1 MADHMQ
7 DEADLEALKR
17 WWDEN
22 GKGIVA
28 AVVVAVLGTVG
39 WQQYQGFTASQAE
52 VVSDLYATMLAIQ
65 LEEEDGDA
73 DPFSALAAQLK
84 DEHSGS
90 TYARFGAMLE
100 ARRAVDSGDLDGA
113 ESALRWALTA
123 GDTRSDVGQLIQL
136 RLARVLADQGKETEA
151 LAILAQGSAAFPVA
165 YAQAEGDIHLAAGRP
180 EAALIAYRQG
190 RDLATELGQY
200 SVVLDNKVRTLET
213 RLPATALPEATEGTS

>member
-22 GKGIVA
+22 GKGLVA

-39 WQQYQGFTASQAE
+39 WQQYQGFTASKAE
-52 VVSDLYATMLAIQ
+52 AASDLYATMLAIQ
-65 LEEEDGDA
+65 LEDGDA
-73 DPFSALAAQLK
+73 AQFTALAAELK
-84 DEHSGS
+84 AEHNGS
-90 TYARFGAMLE
+90 TYARFAAMLE
-100 ARRAVDSGDLDGA
+100 ARRAVDEGDLEGA
-113 ESALRWALTA
+113 EAALRWALTA
-123 GDTRSDVGQLIQL
+123 GDTRSDIGQLIQL

-151 LAILAQGSAAFPVA
+151 LAILGQGSAAFPVA
-165 YAQAEGDIHLAAGRP
+165 YAQAQGDIHLAADRP
-180 EAALIAYRQG
+180 EQALAAYRQG

-213 RLPATALPEATEGTS
+213 RLPVEASPETAEGAS

>member
-73 DPFSALAAQLK
+73 DQFSALAAQLK

-213 RLPATALPEATEGTS
+213 RLPATALPDATEGTS

>member
-22 GKGIVA
+22 GKGLVA

-52 VVSDLYATMLAIQ
+52 AASDLYATMLAIQ
-65 LEEEDGDA
+65 LEDGDTA
-73 DPFSALAAQLK
+73 QFTALAEELK
-84 DEHSGS
+84 AEHSGS
-90 TYARFGAMLE
+90 TYARFAAMLE
-100 ARRAVDSGDLDGA
+100 ARRAVDGDDLEGA
-113 ESALRWALTA
+113 EAALRWALTA
-123 GDTRSDVGQLIQL
+123 GDTRSDIGQLIQL

-151 LAILAQGSAAFPVA
+151 LAILGQGSAAFPVA
-165 YAQAEGDIHLAAGRP
+165 YAQAQGDIHLAAGRP
-180 EAALIAYRQG
+180 EQALVAYRQG

-213 RLPATALPEATEGTS
+213 RLPVDASPETAEGAI

>member
-1 MADHMQ
+1 VADHMQ

-39 WQQYQGFTASQAE
+39 WQQYQGFTVSQAE
-52 VVSDLYATMLAIQ
+52 AASDLYATMLAIQ
-65 LEEEDGDA
+65 LEEDGDP
-73 DPFSALAAQLK
+73 DQFSALAAQLK

-136 RLARVLADQGKETEA
+136 RLARVLADQGNETEA

-165 YAQAEGDIHLAAGRP
+165 YAQAEGDIHLAGGRP
-180 EAALIAYRQG
+180 EAALVAYRQG

-213 RLPATALPEATEGTS
+213 RLPASPLPEATEGTS

>member
-39 WQQYQGFTASQAE
+39 WQQYQGFTVSQAE
-52 VVSDLYATMLAIQ
+52 AASDLYATMLAIQ
-65 LEEEDGDA
+65 LKDGDA
-73 DPFSALAAQLK
+73 ARLTALAEELK
-84 DEHSGS
+84 AEHSGS
-90 TYARFGAMLE
+90 TYARFAAMLE
-100 ARRAVDSGDLDGA
+100 ARRAVDEGDLEGA
-113 ESALRWALTA
+113 EAALRWALTA
-123 GDTRSDVGQLIQL
+123 GDTRSDIGQLIQL

-151 LAILAQGSAAFPVA
+151 LAILGQGSAAFPVA
-165 YAQAEGDIHLAAGRP
+165 YAQAQGDIHLAAGRP
-180 EAALIAYRQG
+180 EQALAAYRQG

-213 RLPATALPEATEGTS
+213 RLPVEASPETAEGAS

>member
-39 WQQYQGFTASQAE
+39 WQQYQGFTVSQAE
-52 VVSDLYATMLAIQ
+52 AASDLYATMLAIQ
-65 LEEEDGDA
+65 LEDGDA
-73 DPFSALAAQLK
+73 AQFTALAAELK
-84 DEHSGS
+84 AEHSGS
-90 TYARFGAMLE
+90 IYARFAAMLE
-100 ARRAVDSGDLDGA
+100 ARRAVDEGDLEGA
-113 ESALRWALTA
+113 EAALRWALTA
-123 GDTRSDVGQLIQL
+123 GDTRSDIGQLIQL

-151 LAILAQGSAAFPVA
+151 LAILGQGSAAFPVA
-165 YAQAEGDIHLAAGRP
+165 YAQAQGDIHLAAGRP
-180 EAALIAYRQG
+180 EQALAAYRQG

-213 RLPATALPEATEGTS
+213 RLPVDASPEIAEGAI

>member
-39 WQQYQGFTASQAE
+39 WQQYQGFTVSQAE
-52 VVSDLYATMLAIQ
+52 AASDLYATMLAIQ
-65 LEEEDGDA
+65 LEEDGDP
-73 DPFSALAAQLK
+73 DQFSALAAQLK

-136 RLARVLADQGKETEA
+136 RLARVLADQGNETEA

-180 EAALIAYRQG
+180 EAALVAYRQG

-213 RLPATALPEATEGTS
+213 RLPASPLPEATEGTS

>member
-39 WQQYQGFTASQAE
+39 WQQYQGFTVSQAE
-52 VVSDLYATMLAIQ
+52 AASDLYATMLAIQ
-65 LEEEDGDA
+65 LEEDGDP
-73 DPFSALAAQLK
+73 DQFSALAAQLK

-180 EAALIAYRQG
+180 EAALVAYRQG

-213 RLPATALPEATEGTS
+213 RLPANTLPEATEGTS

>member
-39 WQQYQGFTASQAE
+39 WQQYQGFTVSQAE
-52 VVSDLYATMLAIQ
+52 AASDLYATMLAIQ
-65 LEEEDGDA
+65 LEDGDA
-73 DPFSALAAQLK
+73 AQFTALAEELK
-84 DEHSGS
+84 AEHSGS
-90 TYARFGAMLE
+90 TYARFAAMLE
-100 ARRAVDSGDLDGA
+100 ARRAVDEGDLEGA
-113 ESALRWALTA
+113 EAALRWALTA
-123 GDTRSDVGQLIQL
+123 GDTRSDIGQLIQL
-136 RLARVLADQGKETEA
+136 RLARVLADQGKENEA
-151 LAILAQGSAAFPVA
+151 LAILGQGSAAFPVA
-165 YAQAEGDIHLAAGRP
+165 YAQAQGDIHLAAGRP
-180 EAALIAYRQG
+180 EQALAAYRQG

-213 RLPATALPEATEGTS
+213 RLPVEASPETAEGAS

>member
-1 MADHMQ
+1 VADHMQ

-39 WQQYQGFTASQAE
+39 WQQYQGFTESQTEAA
-52 VVSDLYATMLAIQ
+52 SDLYAAMLANH
-65 LEEEDGDA
+65 LGDGDP
-73 DPFSALAAQLK
+73 DALASLATELR
-84 DEHSGS
+84 DDHASS

-100 ARRAVDSGDLDGA
+100 ARIAVDAGDMTGA
-113 ESALRWALTA
+113 EAALRWALTA
-123 GDTRSDVGQLIQL
+123 GDTGSDIGQLIQL
-136 RLARVLADQGKETEA
+136 RLARVLADQGNDTEA
-151 LAILAQGSAAFPVA
+151 LAILAKGSSAYPVA

-180 EAALIAYRQG
+180 EAALTAYRQG
-190 RDLATELGQY
+190 RDLASDLGQY

-213 RLPATALPEATEGTS
+213 RLPPSSEDAPAEDAS

>member
-22 GKGIVA
+22 GKGIIA

-39 WQQYQGFTASQAE
+39 WQQYQGFTVSKTEAAS
-52 VVSDLYATMLAIQ
+52 DIYASMLEGDDPEQ
-65 LEEEDGDA
+65 LA
-73 DPFSALAAQLK
+73 ALAAQLK
-84 DEHSGS
+84 ESHSGS

-100 ARRAVDSGDLDGA
+100 ARVAVEAGDLAAA
-113 ESALRWALTA
+113 ESALRWALAA
-123 GDTRSDVGQLIQL
+123 GDTRSDIGQLIQL
-136 RLARVLADQGKETEA
+136 RLARVIAAEGQETEA
-151 LAILAQGSAAFPVA
+151 LAILSQRSDAYPVS
-165 YAQAEGDIHLAAGRP
+165 YAQAEGDIHLAAGRTND
-180 EAALIAYRQG
+180 ALTAYREG

-213 RLPATALPEATEGTS
+213 RLPAPEADVDEDAS